1 MIKIDKNLTYAL
13 YVLGALVGGFAVVK
27 IVKAIKDNADK
38 DNGGSDDEE
47 IPKPET
53 PNIPIKEGLNAQ
65 QTKQEELQSLLG
77 FIGRDIDHIIGKNT
91 IAKYNALNLKL
102 GIDLNQQTSV
112 TDLQKII
119 DEIKSKNKK
128 DSLSVTAINT
138 RTRAREMV
146 QAWPN
151 NPTGV
156 LVALKPTKL
165 FVVNLDKTTNKYV
178 AINKSYTYTS
188 SNKFTRQDLGVL
200 SQAIGFKAP
209 YYIIFKNSL
218 GSTFLAN
225 PNDWIIK

>member
-1 MIKIDKNLTYAL
+1 MNKNLKYTL
-13 YVLGALVGGFAVVK
+13 YVLSAVVGGFVIAK
-27 IVKAIKDNADK
+27 IIKKIQENANK

-77 FIGRDIDHIIGKNT
+77 FIGTDIDHIIGKNT
-91 IAKYNALNLKL
+91 IAKYNALNLNL

-112 TDLQKII
+112 TNLQKII

-128 DSLSVTAINT
+128 DALSVTAIKT
-138 RTRAREMV
+138 RTRARDMV

-156 LVALKPTKL
+156 LVALKTTKL

-178 AINKSYTYTS
+178 AINKSITYTS

-200 SQAIGFKAP
+200 SQAMGFRAP